1 MDVIEDADGYARI
14 KSGVHDDLADLY
26 IKAKDEHFATTF
38 RACGFAAAIA
48 SSSMTTELVTGMS
61 LGEAEGHDEE
71 MVVATLRGF
80 PEDKIKCSALVP
92 EALRQALADYHRK
105 LLMISSVEVNG

>member
-1 MDVIEDADGYARI
+1 MVTRALRAVCMTTWPICTSRPRMGT
-14 KSGVHDDLADLY
+14 S
-26 IKAKDEHFATTF
+26 TTF

-61 LGEAEGHDEE
+61 LEEAEGHDEE
-71 MVVATLRGF
+71 MVVATLGGF